1 MRAKIAACALL
12 ALALVPARAFA
23 DDTLT
28 IIGAASPAGFY
39 EVLDHVANLAG
50 YFKAEHL
57 VVQKE
62 YIPNSATAAQ
72 LVAGG
77 KADIVG
83 ISIEPLY
90 RGYDK
95 GLRLQCFFARDPQY
109 DFVIGVLADSPIRS
123 LADFKGRDI
132 GEMSANSG
140 AEVAANSML
149 GGAGLRRSDYSY
161 VVIGGGAGALGA
173 LTNKTVAGVAFP
185 STEINLESIAG
196 NVKFRVFHHP
206 ILNDF
211 GTYCYAA
218 QPATIQSKGDQ
229 LRRYTRAI
237 VKAAILARENP
248 RAAARFFL
256 QGAGQ
261 KVTDDAIAA
270 EVRALT
276 ASQGALPAADPSNK
290 QIGYTS
296 LARMKLYG
304 QFLIDSGQIAK
315 PVPAS
320 AIATNDFIAFA
331 NDFDR
336 KAFIAQVKQLP

>member
-1 MRAKIAACALL
+1 MGAKIAAGILL
-12 ALALVPARAFA
+12 ALALLARPAAA

-57 VVQKE
+57 TVEKQ

-109 DFVIGVLADSPIRS
+109 DFVIGVLADSPIRT
-123 LADFKGRDI
+123 LADFKGHDI

-149 GGAGLRRSDYSY
+149 GGAGLRRADYSY

-173 LTNKTVAGVAFP
+173 LQNKSVAGVAFP

-196 NVKFRVFHHP
+196 NAKFRIFRHP

-218 QPATIQSKGDQ
+218 TPATIAAKGDQ

-237 VKAAILARENP
+237 VKASLLTRENP
-248 RAAARFFL
+248 RAAARYFL
-256 QGAGQ
+256 QGAGI
-261 KVTDDAIAA
+261 KVTDDAIAG

-276 ASQGALPAADPSNK
+276 ASQGALPAADPTNK
-290 QIGYTS
+290 AIGYTP
-296 LARMKLYG
+296 LARLKLYG

-315 PVPAS
+315 PVPAA
-320 AIATNDFIAFA
+320 AIATNEFIAFA
-331 NDFDR
+331 NGFDR
-336 KAFIAQVKQLP
+336 KAFIADVKQLP

>member
-1 MRAKIAACALL
+1 VACLLL
-12 ALALVPARAFA
+12 ALALGAQPALA

-39 EVLDHVANLAG
+39 EVLDHVANGAG
-50 YFKAEHL
+50 FFKDEHL

-72 LVAGG
+72 LVATG

-109 DFVIGVLADSPIRS
+109 DFVIGVLADSPIHT
-123 LADFKGRDI
+123 LADFRGHDI
-132 GEMSANSG
+132 GEMSAGSG

-149 GGAGLRRSDYSY
+149 AGAGLRHSDYSY
-161 VVIGGGAGALGA
+161 VVIGGGAGALSA
-173 LTNKTVAGVAFP
+173 LTSKTVAGVAFP

-196 NVKFRVFHHP
+196 NATFRIFHHP

-218 QPATIQSKGDQ
+218 LPATIRSKNDQ
-229 LRRYTRAI
+229 LRRYTRAM
-237 VKAAILARENP
+237 VKASLLPRENP
-248 RAAARFFL
+248 RAAARYFL
-256 QGAGQ
+256 QGAGI
-261 KVTDDAIAA
+261 KVTPDAIAA

-276 ASQGALPAADPSNK
+276 ISQGALPAADPWNK
-290 QIGYTS
+290 AIGYTS
-296 LARMKLYG
+296 LPRMKLYG
-304 QFLIDSGQIAK
+304 QFLIDSGQLAK
-315 PVPAS
+315 PVPA
-320 AIATNDFIAFA
+320 AALATNEFIAFA
-331 NDFDR
+331 NNFDR
-336 KAFIAQVKQLP
+336 KAFIERIEHLP

>member
-1 MRAKIAACALL
+1 MVRRYALCLLL
-12 ALALVPARAFA
+12 ALALGPRPALA

-28 IIGAASPAGFY
+28 IIGAAPPAGFY
-39 EVLDHVANLAG
+39 EVLDDVADGAG
-50 YFKAEHL
+50 YFRDEHL
-57 VVQKE
+57 VVHKE
-62 YIPNSATAAQ
+62 YILNSATAAQ

-83 ISIEPLY
+83 MSIEPLY

-109 DFVIGVLADSPIRS
+109 DFVIGVLADSPIRT
-123 LADFKGRDI
+123 LADLKGHDI

-149 GGAGLRRSDYSY
+149 AGAGLRRSDYSY
-161 VVIGGGAGALGA
+161 VVIGGGAGALSA
-173 LTNKTVAGVAFP
+173 LNSKTVAGVAFP

-196 NVKFRVFHHP
+196 NAKFRIFHHP

-218 QPATIQSKGDQ
+218 QPATIQAKGDQ
-229 LRRYTRAI
+229 LRRYTRAM
-237 VKAAILARENP
+237 VKASLVARENP
-248 RAAARFFL
+248 RVAARYFL
-256 QGAGQ
+256 QGAGI
-261 KVTDDAIAA
+261 KVTPEAIAG

-276 ASQGALPAADPSNK
+276 VSQGALPAADPWNK
-290 QIGYTS
+290 AIGYTS
-296 LARMKLYG
+296 LPRMKLYG

-315 PVPAS
+315 PVPAT
-320 AIATNDFIAFA
+320 AIATNEFIAFA
-331 NDFDR
+331 NDFNR
-336 KAFIAQVKQLP
+336 KAFIARVKELR

>member
-1 MRAKIAACALL
+1 VLRGLATCLL
-12 ALALVPARAFA
+12 FALALGARPALA

-28 IIGAASPAGFY
+28 IIGAAPPAGFY
-39 EVLDHVANLAG
+39 EVLDYVANGAG
-50 YFKAEHL
+50 FFSEQHL
-57 VVQKE
+57 VVQKQ

-72 LVAGG
+72 LVASG

-83 ISIEPLY
+83 MSIEPIY

-109 DFVIGVLADSPIRS
+109 DFVIGVLADSPIRT

-149 GGAGLRRSDYSY
+149 AGAGLNRSDYSY

-173 LTNKTVAGVAFP
+173 LTSKKVAGVAFP

-196 NVKFRVFHHP
+196 NAKFRIYRHP

-218 QPATIQSKGDQ
+218 QPATIQAKADQ
-229 LRRYTRAI
+229 LRRYTRAM
-237 VKAAILARENP
+237 VEASLLTRENP
-248 RAAARFFL
+248 RVAARYFL
-256 QGAGQ
+256 QGAGI
-261 KVTDDAIAA
+261 KVTPEAIAA
-270 EVRALT
+270 EVRALKV
-276 ASQGALPAADPSNK
+276 SQGALPAADPWNK
-290 QIGYTS
+290 AIGYTS
-296 LARMKLYG
+296 LPRMKLYG

-315 PVPAS
+315 PVPAA
-320 AIATNDFIAFA
+320 AIATNEFIAYA

-336 KAFIAQVKQLP
+336 KAFIGRVRQLP